1 MVNVFQKNTGVTTSE
16 TAQMELTRK
25 TADTQH
31 VRSLLVPMEPAI
43 TLVRDAIRKLTAETS
58 LMNTTALKNVPAT
71 SSSVAAGS
79 ASLMTT
85 SATTSQIVKTAA
97 MSILAPT
104 RPAEATSS
112 RAPMAAALIRTGSVM
127 GTMIAQIME
136 MKMDV
141 RAVLIIFIN
150 VTQVNGLVQS
160 LENASQLQKSV
171 MGFQI
176 AHQGK
181 TKAMPL
187 RTGVV
192 M

>member
-31 VRSLLVPMEPAI
+31 VSSLLVPTEPAI
-43 TLVRDAIRKLTAETS
+43 TLVRDATRKLTAETS
-58 LMNTTALKNVPAT
+58 LMNTTALKDVPAT
-71 SSSVAAGS
+71 SFSVAVGS

-85 SATTSQIVKTAA
+85 SVTTSQIVKTAA

-104 RPAEATSS
+104 RPAEAISS
-112 RAPMAAALIRTGSVM
+112 HAPMAAALIRTGFVM
-127 GTMIAQIME
+127 ETTTAQIME

-141 RAVLIIFIN
+141 KAVLIIFIN
-150 VTQVNGLVQS
+150 VTQVNGLVHS

-181 TKAMPL
+181 MKAMPL